1 MHTFWAFVNKCL
13 LLGKSKFV
21 CPLNAKQTDFSH
33 CSKQR
38 NTGEIYQCFIAYKT
52 LSCCSLQTALR
63 SKKRKHTVLKNNK
76 DKM

>member
-1 MHTFWAFVNKCL
+1 MHLSWAFVNKCL

-21 CPLNAKQTDFSH
+21 WPLNAKQTDFSH
-33 CSKQR
+33 CSKLR
-38 NTGEIYQCFIAYKT
+38 NTREVRQCLIAYKT
-52 LSCCSLQTALR
+52 LSCCNLQTALR